1 MKLWNKGYSIDEWV
15 ESFTVGNDRI
25 YDKKLAP
32 YDVKGT
38 MAHVEMLGKV
48 GLLEEDEVSQ
58 LVKELNQILENAL
71 KKDFEIPAQFEDIHS
86 YVEYILTERLGD
98 IGKRVHTGRSRND
111 QVLVDLHMFFKGE
124 LEEITQTSSELCDLL
139 LAKADEYKESL
150 IPGYTHM
157 QVAMPS
163 SMGLWFSAYAELII
177 DDLIM
182 LKAAHKVC
190 DQNPLGSA
198 AGYGTSFPL
207 DRDYTTKKL
216 GFNHLKFSSASAQM
230 SRGKTEKT
238 VAFGLASI
246 ASTLSKLAHD
256 VILFM
261 CQNFQFISFPEQ
273 LTTGSSIMPHKKNP
287 DVFELVRAKCNKIQS
302 LPQEI
307 AFITNNLNSG
317 YHRDFQILK
326 EGLFAAFEELKSCLQ
341 VTGLMLESIKVNK
354 DIVSDE
360 KYNYLFTVESVN
372 ELVIDG
378 MPFRDAYQ
386 KVGAEIQSNTYQPQR
401 TVKHSHKGSIG
412 NLCIDEIKAKKEDLI
427 K

>member
-1 MKLWNKGYSIDEWV
+1 MKLWNKGYSIDQWV

-25 YDKKLAP
+25 FDKKLAP

-48 GLLEEDEVSQ
+48 NLLKAHEVEQ
-58 LVKELNQILENAL
+58 LVKELNLILQDTL
-71 KKDFEIPAQFEDIHS
+71 KQDFEIPEQFEDIHS
-86 YVEYILTERLGD
+86 YVEFILTEQLGE
-98 IGKRVHTGRSRND
+98 IGKKVHTGRSRND
-111 QVLVDLHMFFKGE
+111 QVLVDLHLFFKDE
-124 LEEITQTSSELCDLL
+124 LQEIKQTSSELCDLL
-139 LAKADEYKESL
+139 LAKAEEYKAVL

-177 DDLIM
+177 DDLS
-182 LKAAHKVC
+182 LLQAAQKVC

-207 DRDYTTKKL
+207 DRDYTTEKL
-216 GFNHLKFSSASAQM
+216 NFAHLKYSSAAAQM

-238 VAFGLASI
+238 VAFALSGI

-287 DVFELVRAKCNKIQS
+287 DVFELVRAKCNKIQA

-307 AFITNNLNSG
+307 AFIINNLNSG

-326 EGLFAAFEELKSCLQ
+326 EGIFTAFEELKSCLQ
-341 VTGLMLESIKVNK
+341 VTGLMLESVIVNEN
-354 DIVSDE
+354 ILHDE

-372 ELVIDG
+372 ELVMQG
-378 MPFRDAYQ
+378 QAFRDAYQ
-386 KVGAEIQSNTYQPQR
+386 TVGGEIQKGTYQPQR
-401 TVKHSHKGSIG
+401 KVNHSHKGSIG
-412 NLCIDEIKAKKEDLI
+412 NLCLDEIRGKKEDVLG
-427 K
+427 